1 MRRAVIPRIYAIA
14 RGTGVRCDLRPRIAC
29 GTRPA
34 AAGTQGAVQ
43 SGMQALIL
51 MSVLIATFAIP
62 VLAVRR
68 SDRSIFGR
76 VVGASFAFTGVY
88 VFLVVFVYPRLF

>member
-1 MRRAVIPRIYAIA
+1 
-14 RGTGVRCDLRPRIAC
+14 
-29 GTRPA
+29 
-34 AAGTQGAVQ
+34 
-43 SGMQALIL
+43 MQALIL

-68 SDRSIFGR
+68 SSRSIFER
-76 VVGASFAFTGVY
+76 VVGAFFAFTGVY

>member
-1 MRRAVIPRIYAIA
+1 
-14 RGTGVRCDLRPRIAC
+14 
-29 GTRPA
+29 
-34 AAGTQGAVQ
+34 
-43 SGMQALIL
+43 MQALIL